1 MLVRL
6 SSEDVHN
13 CTLMGY
19 DTVALCKRQGFPPRL
34 ENKNQTR
41 EEANALGFKA
51 EFAVARLLGTNL
63 PTVNVVTDGG
73 VDLWFDDVSIDVK
86 FTNNAKNGLIFDNPE
101 KFKARVAVLVAPTDE
116 PDVMSIEGW
125 IGRPEFIRIATT
137 KNFGYGSRLV
147 VQSYS
152 LLGIETLWKKLHE
165 LRFEKKP
172 MFHKEHFTRL
182 SIVGD
187 AQDDAVG
194 ITI

>member
-1 MLVRL
+1 MMLIRL
-6 SSEDVHN
+6 SPEDAHT
-13 CTLMGY
+13 CMLMGH
-19 DTVALCKRQGFPPRL
+19 DTVALCKMQGFPPRL

-51 EFAVARLLGTNL
+51 EFAVARLLGTSL

-125 IGRPEFIRIATT
+125 MGRPEFISTATT
-137 KNFGYGSRLV
+137 KDFGYGPRLV
-147 VQSYS
+147 VERES
-152 LLGIETLWKKLHE
+152 LPGIETLWRTLHE
-165 LRFEKKP
+165 LRFKN
-172 MFHKEHFTRL
+172 
-182 SIVGD
+182 
-187 AQDDAVG
+187 ANN
-194 ITI
+194 

>member
-6 SSEDVHN
+6 SPEDLHT
-13 CTLMGY
+13 CTTMGH
-19 DTVALCKRQGFPPRL
+19 DTVALCKMQGFPPRL

-41 EEANALGFKA
+41 EEANALGYKA

-63 PTVNVVTDGG
+63 PTINIATDGG

-86 FTNNAKNGLIFDNPE
+86 FTNRASNGLIFDSPE
-101 KFKARVAVLVAPTDE
+101 KFKSRVAVLVTPTNE

-125 IGRPEFIRIATT
+125 IGKPEFLRIAST
-137 KNFGYGSRLV
+137 KNFGHGKRLV
-147 VQSYS
+147 VGTFS

-172 MFHKEHFTRL
+172 TFHVEHFTRIEVE
-182 SIVGD
+182 SVG
-187 AQDDAVG
+187 
-194 ITI
+194 